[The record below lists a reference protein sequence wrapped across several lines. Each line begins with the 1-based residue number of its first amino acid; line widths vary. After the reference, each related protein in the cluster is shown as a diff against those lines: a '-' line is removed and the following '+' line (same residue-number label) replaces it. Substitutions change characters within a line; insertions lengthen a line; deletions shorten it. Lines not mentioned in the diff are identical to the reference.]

1 MSEKHFEKQPQLHS
15 QTRTLSKTL
24 VGFILEIKGYQ
35 YRIRKELQQKPKQ
48 KIKGTQKKVADSIT
62 SGVVLEDMTLNSKP
76 PLMISVLTWNT
87 RGLNHPLTQQ
97 EVQCGCGMFDR
108 NKRVKEFNS
117 RKIVDDNFVGW
128 DWVLINLLL
137 LMAEFGFFGEV
148 LSKG

>member
-62 SGVVLEDMTLNSKP
+62 SGDLTLE
-76 PLMISVLTWNT
+76 
-87 RGLNHPLTQQ
+87 G
-97 EVQCGCGMFDR
+97 
-108 NKRVKEFNS
+108 
-117 RKIVDDNFVGW
+117 
-128 DWVLINLLL
+128 
-137 LMAEFGFFGEV
+137 
-148 LSKG
+148 